1 MLARVA
7 ENVYWM
13 GRYLERIDDTA
24 RLINATTHMLI
35 DSHKDTRF
43 SWPVLINVLGE
54 DNRRFISEGGSSE
67 RTVMH
72 YLIAAEDSPASIRF
86 SCTQV
91 RANARCVR
99 EVIPRDIWEEVNSL
113 NQFMQAECTQAS
125 SRRKRYNLM
134 VEVVRRCQMVIGVMD
149 GTMLRDDAYRLFNI
163 GRHLERADM
172 TTRIMDVLILQQL
185 TPAMGHQG
193 RREIQWNAVLNAL
206 GGVESYQRYY
216 AREEGDSDV
225 IDFLLTYKAFPRSIV
240 YCLDK
245 MQNEAKLLPR
255 ADSLLQ
261 TIEKLRK
268 ELDSEPLT
276 QLSTHDLHSL
286 IDDLQAGLIDIHTA
300 LISDSLHTPTR

>member
-24 RLINATTHMLI
+24 RLINATTNMLI
-35 DSHKDTRF
+35 DTHKESLF

-54 DNRRFISEGGSSE
+54 DNRRFISESGSSE
-67 RTVMH
+67 RAVMN
-72 YLIAAEDSPASIRF
+72 YLIAASDSPASIRY

-91 RANARCVR
+91 RHNARCVR

-113 NQFMQAECTQAS
+113 NQFMQAECVQAS
-125 SRRKRYNLM
+125 SRRTRYNLM
-134 VEVVRRCQMVIGVMD
+134 VEVIRRCQMVIGVMD
-149 GTMLRDDAYRLFNI
+149 GTMLRDDTYRLFNI
-163 GRHLERADM
+163 GRYLERADM

-185 TPAMGHQG
+185 TPAAGLKG
-193 RREIQWNAVLNAL
+193 RRTFKWKSVLNAL
-206 GGVESYQRYY
+206 GGIESYQRYF
-216 AREEGDSDV
+216 AQEDGDEADV
-225 IDFLLTYKAFPRSIV
+225 VSFLLSYQAFPRSIV

-255 ADSLLQ
+255 ADSVLK
-261 TIEKLRK
+261 TIAKLRE
-268 ELDSEPLT
+268 ELESQPMS
-276 QLSTHDLHSL
+276 QLSTHDLHRL

-300 LISDSLHTPTR
+300 LISDSLTTPE